1 MIPMNARRLNLT
13 IVTRFLCCLSVT
25 LSGSSANNDDTPR
38 RDTSGNGVPDLKLSG
53 IGEVRVLHGH
63 KGAFR
68 TYIATDGTDGRI
80 VYASFPSLS
89 EAHQQ
94 IEAWLKLATKIKS
107 RKVNNNTQT
116 STERTVAFRRASHSS
131 KGEVMIIRR
140 DGLNCYLIESLSLR
154 VATQVEG
161 MIDHK

>member
-1 MIPMNARRLNLT
+1 MNARRLNLAT
-13 IVTRFLCCLSVT
+13 ITCLLCCLPVT
-25 LSGSSANNDDTPR
+25 LTGSSPNNDDTPQR
-38 RDTSGNGVPDLKLSG
+38 NASDTGVPDLKLSA

-94 IEAWLKLATKIKS
+94 IEAWLRLATKIKS
-107 RKVNNNTQT
+107 RKVNNNIQMP
-116 STERTVAFRRASHSS
+116 TERTVAFRMASHSS

-161 MIDHK
+161 MIEHK